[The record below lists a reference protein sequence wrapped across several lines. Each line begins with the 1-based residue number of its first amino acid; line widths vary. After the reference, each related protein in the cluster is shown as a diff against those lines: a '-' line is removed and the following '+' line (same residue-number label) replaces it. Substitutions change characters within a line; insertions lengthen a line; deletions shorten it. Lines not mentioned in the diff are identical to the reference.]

1 MRLLNVI
8 VAVLLVVAAAYV
20 YKIKFE
26 ATVEA
31 ERVAKL
37 RAEIHRERD
46 KAAALRA
53 EAAKLEN
60 PGRIQALAQRHLPL
74 RLMDPAQVDTFDA
87 LPARPVAP
95 ETPADPIGAML
106 EMALPATTAAPAA
119 DGEPDAGV
127 LPGIDDDPPTG
138 TVPAPTVPAPTV
150 SPRRQP

>member
-8 VAVLLVVAAAYV
+8 VVVLLVVAAAYV

-37 RAEIHRERD
+37 RTEIARERD

-60 PGRIQALAQRHLPL
+60 PGRIQALAQRHLKLQLLDATQIESFDKLPP
-74 RLMDPAQVDTFDA
+74 RPAPPAPVD
-87 LPARPVAP
+87 
-95 ETPADPIGAML
+95 ADPIGAML
-106 EMALPATTAAPAA
+106 DAAAPAEA
-119 DGEPDAGV
+119 TGSVPSGAPVTGVAG
-127 LPGIDDDPPTG
+127 G
-138 TVPAPTVPAPTV
+138 
-150 SPRRQP
+150 RR